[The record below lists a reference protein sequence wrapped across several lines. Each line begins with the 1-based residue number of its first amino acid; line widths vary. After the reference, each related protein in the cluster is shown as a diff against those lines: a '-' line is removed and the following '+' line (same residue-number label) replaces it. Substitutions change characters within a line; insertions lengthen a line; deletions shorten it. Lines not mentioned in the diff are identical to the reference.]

1 MEEMNMASTECFN
14 TLYEM
19 SHQQKRILVLGTSGT
34 GKLTTVQRFIEQQ
47 TKKDTKDYFK
57 NKYNT
62 IPYVEKY
69 IDLLIK
75 YDMPSHKIDRCLYF
89 IKYDMNELFIRALL
103 GGHIADEIAELKKET
118 PYEYGKHAIKGG
130 E

>member
-1 MEEMNMASTECFN
+1 MDEINITSTDCMN
-14 TLYEM
+14 TLYEIT
-19 SHQQKRILVLGTSGT
+19 HPQKKILVFGRSGI
-34 GKLTTVQRFIEQQ
+34 GGASIIQDFIEQQ
-47 TKKDTKDYFK
+47 MKKDTKDYFK
-57 NKYNT
+57 NKYHT

-89 IKYDMNELFIRALL
+89 IKYDMNELFIQALL

-130 E
+130 K